1 MIVYDGKMHPVDSND
16 ISFKIAGLMAFKDA
30 FVNAAPQLMEPV
42 QEIEVRVPADLMG
55 DVMTDLQ
62 GRRSVV
68 MGVDSQ
74 GRYQVIKAHTP
85 LAELDRY
92 STTLRS
98 LTQGRGTYSERFHQ
112 YMPVASDLQHKL
124 VSSHKEEEVAA

>member
-1 MIVYDGKMHPVDSND
+1 
-16 ISFKIAGLMAFKDA
+16 
-30 FVNAAPQLMEPV
+30 
-42 QEIEVRVPADLMG
+42 MG

-62 GRRSVV
+62 GRRSIV
-68 MGVDSQ
+68 MGVDSS
-74 GRYQVIKAHTP
+74 GRYQVIKTLTP

-98 LTQGRGTYSERFHQ
+98 LTQGRGTYTERFHAYQ
-112 YMPVASDLQHKL
+112 PVPPDLQHRL

>member
-1 MIVYDGKMHPVDSND
+1 
-16 ISFKIAGLMAFKDA
+16 
-30 FVNAAPQLMEPV
+30 
-42 QEIEVRVPADLMG
+42 MG

-85 LAELDRY
+85 LAEPDRY

-98 LTQGRGTYSERFHQ
+98 LTQGRGTYTERFRK
-112 YMPVASDLQHKL
+112 YMPVASERQNKL
-124 VSSHKEEEVAA
+124 ISSHKKEEVAA